1 MLIIHEQLRQ
11 GGTFSTVQYDIY
23 SVLASCC
30 STEFN
35 TAQEKSRIKSTWF
48 EVNKQIIRV

>member
-1 MLIIHEQLRQ
+1 MLIIHEEPSQ

-23 SVLASCC
+23 FVLGSCY
-30 STEFN
+30 STKFN
-35 TAQEKSRIKSTWF
+35 TTQEKIRITSTWF